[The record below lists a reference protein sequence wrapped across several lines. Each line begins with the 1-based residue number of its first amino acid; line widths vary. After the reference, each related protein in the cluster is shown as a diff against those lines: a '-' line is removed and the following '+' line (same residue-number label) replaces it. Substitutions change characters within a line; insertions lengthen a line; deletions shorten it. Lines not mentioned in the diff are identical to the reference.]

1 MTRGEDWGNVL
12 ARHEG
17 DFRAAAEEPLSLNDL
32 LTLLGNKDAG
42 AERSRE
48 DAIACYLSASEGW
61 NEAVK
66 LLGGAFAGGVAGLKE
81 RKED

>member
-1 MTRGEDWGNVL
+1 M
-12 ARHEG
+12 ARYEG
-17 DFRAAAEEPLSLNDL
+17 DFRASAHEPLSLNEL
-32 LTLLGNKDAG
+32 LALLGDKGVG

-61 NEAVK
+61 DEAVK
-66 LLGGAFAGGVAGLKE
+66 LLGGTFAQGAAGLKE